1 MAEVTRV
8 PIQPIAKGSLTKLWL
23 GVVAAVVLGAGIAW
37 AAVPA
42 GVTVEEV
49 QAGTG
54 ANPGDSDVL
63 FTKYTG
69 KLADGTVFDEWSPP
83 PIPVDGIFPEG
94 SPLFMQN
101 IVPGFR
107 EAAGRMQ
114 KGGKYLVEIPAEK
127 AYGDQPPPNSGI
139 APGSDLI
146 FEVELVDF
154 MGEQEFQ
161 QRLQVLQQMMQ
172 MQQAPGAG
180 PGNGAGAGAGE
191 APGAVPPPPPAPNV
205 PMQPVPQQ

>member
-23 GVVAAVVLGAGIAW
+23 GVIAAVLLGAGIAW

-54 ANPGDSDVL
+54 ANPGETDVL

-127 AYGDQPPPNSGI
+127 AYGDEPPPNSGI
-139 APGSDLI
+139 QPGADLI

-154 MGEQEFQ
+154 MSEQEFQ

-172 MQQAPGAG
+172 MQQGPGAG
-180 PGNGAGAGAGE
+180 PGAGG
-191 APGAVPPPPPAPNV
+191 PGAPVPGEQVPAPPPLP
-205 PMQPVPQQ
+205 PQQ

>member
-191 APGAVPPPPPAPNV
+191 APGAVPPPPAPNV
-205 PMQPVPQQ
+205 PMQPAPQQ